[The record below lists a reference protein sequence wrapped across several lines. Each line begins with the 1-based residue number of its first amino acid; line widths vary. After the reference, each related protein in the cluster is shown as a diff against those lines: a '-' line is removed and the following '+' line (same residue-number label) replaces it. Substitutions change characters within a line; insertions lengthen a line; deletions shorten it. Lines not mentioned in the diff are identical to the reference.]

1 MNYCD
6 REIRPLQMSE
16 SNTFPKLIL
25 VLKKKISY
33 LVNVY
38 NSINISLALLK
49 FMKVELI
56 MDFSDF

>member
-1 MNYCD
+1 MKYCD

-33 LVNVY
+33 LVNVF

>member
-6 REIRPLQMSE
+6 RKIRPLQMSE

>member
-6 REIRPLQMSE
+6 REIRPLQMSG